1 MSNEKY
7 FLYPLEGYFQNV
19 VLTWKTSL
27 IGTPILIY
35 SMMCTW
41 ISKICSFYFS
51 LQIIQNVWNEITFKS
66 KYLLQ
71 PSHPPPKFYVIFC
84 ILTQNSKNVAFLKKF
99 LVYHEMT
106 KTNMASMVLVTS
118 QCLQRCRWMEEK
130 GMTWSQSV
138 CGNIGI
144 RNPSRWE
151 YFSLMVIN
159 TAVSPRFIKVMALIF
174 TVQLSKLIRSA

>member
-7 FLYPLEGYFQNV
+7 FLYPLEGYFQNI

-41 ISKICSFYFS
+41 ISKICSFYFA

-118 QCLQRCRWMEEK
+118 QCLQGAGEWRKK
-130 GMTWSQSV
+130 GWPDLNLCVGTLGSGIPV
-138 CGNIGI
+138 GGNI
-144 RNPSRWE
+144 
-151 YFSLMVIN
+151 FL
-159 TAVSPRFIKVMALIF
+159 
-174 TVQLSKLIRSA
+174 